1 MFNKIIIIG
10 RVGNAPVTKI
20 SKLGSQFTSFSVAVD
35 NGWGENKTTDWY
47 NVTTFGKL
55 AENVT
60 KFAQKGSIVC
70 VSGSLKLSSYKDKN
84 GVEKAKLELTADSVN
99 AINTQRKAQ
108 TEQSKTVEQAVEA
121 VAPFADEFP
130 F

>member
-1 MFNKIIIIG
+1 MFNKIIIVG
-10 RVGNAPVTKI
+10 RVGQAPTIKT
-20 SKLGSQFTSFSVAVD
+20 SKYGNQFATFSVAVD

-60 KFAQKGSIVC
+60 KFTQKGSIVC

-84 GVEKAKLELTADSVN
+84 GVEKAKLELNADSVN

-108 TEQSKTVEQAVEA
+108 AEQSNTVEQVVEA
-121 VAPFADEFP
+121 VVPFADEFY